1 MQITKKSSNVDKDY
15 VKNILI
21 KYLEYLA
28 SGEEKEAMT
37 LEKVLFTV
45 LSATTNDLSGLQK
58 VRQKNNTG
66 LLSYFYTPAHLQVAK
81 PVKVRMQIQKKQTEQ
96 VEETNPNDMS
106 MEFE

>member
-1 MQITKKSSNVDKDY
+1 
-15 VKNILI
+15 
-21 KYLEYLA
+21 
-28 SGEEKEAMT
+28 MT

-58 VRQKNNTG
+58 VRQKNKTG